1 MTLLT
6 KNGATIMALLLAAAL
21 ALTALQPM
29 ETFIHP
35 EKCNSVD
42 APLPSMADRD
52 DYVLGFYY
60 NIYLPVERQNKCE
73 PELIEYFSKYLV
85 GQTPEF
91 LTPAQFKT
99 LSKYALSYAPINAI
113 VRDRLVPLT
122 EQVLKEG
129 KNIDEALAHAQEQIQ
144 NNDLPNY
151 RFPLEQLKLLRDEEV
166 NGSAMYERFTFL
178 IRSVEDCVTNL
189 SRLLSRAKSTMKLNY
204 NERGTIRDQNEPSN
218 VSEEEQHLMRFDNR
232 RKVMVQEIKNIRD
245 KVLQGASFLAL
256 QEATPDAVVELKEDL
271 KDVYPT
277 WISFNNVTGKPTE
290 LIEEEEVFGESSTF
304 TSTLALSPELEVQRQ
319 ALANLPST
327 SGIHQRKIL
336 GVEVVNTKT
345 DRKFAIF
352 ITHTEHIPASYHDT
366 VIKVHEFVRDFIGQ
380 NPDLPIVFGGDLN
393 AFEGAAGG
401 EKFIQEMREGP
412 FAGGVDYREGDQF
425 FVHKSIADSTYI
437 GIEGVDSRYK
447 FKDGILAPNALD
459 HILTKNVKVICGTRS
474 AVVYDEQGKIVDP
487 YLQAELYQ
495 ERLERRKTASDHFLN
510 AVIFYNSEL

>member
-1 MTLLT
+1 M
-6 KNGATIMALLLAAAL
+6 ILLAAAL
-21 ALTALQPM
+21 TLTTQPM
-29 ETFIHP
+29 EFFIHP
-35 EKCNSVD
+35 EKCNSID
-42 APLPSMADRD
+42 APLPLMADRD
-52 DYVLGFYY
+52 DYVIGFYY

-91 LTPAQFKT
+91 LTLAQFKT
-99 LSKYALSYAPINAI
+99 ISKYALSYAPINAI
-113 VRDRLVPLT
+113 VRDRLSPLT
-122 EQVLKEG
+122 EQGLKEG
-129 KNIDEALAHAQEQIQ
+129 KNIDEALADAQEQIQ
-144 NNDLPNY
+144 NNDLLSY
-151 RFPLEQLKLLRDEEV
+151 RFALEQLKLLRDGEV
-166 NGSAMYERFTFL
+166 NESAMYERFTFL
-178 IRSVEDCVTNL
+178 INSVEDCVTNL

-204 NERGTIRDQNEPSN
+204 NERGIIGDQNEPST
-218 VSEEEQHLMRFDNR
+218 VTEEEQHLALFDNR

-256 QEATPDAVVELKEDL
+256 QEATPDAVIELKEDL

-277 WISFNNVTGKPTE
+277 WISFNNITGRPTE
-290 LIEEEEVFGESSTF
+290 LVEEEEVFGQSSTF
-304 TSTLALSPELEVQRQ
+304 TSTLALSPELEVQRH

-327 SGIHQRKIL
+327 SGIHQRRIL

-345 DRKFAIF
+345 GRKFAIF
-352 ITHTEHIPASYHDT
+352 TTHTEHIPASYHNT
-366 VIKVHEFVRDFIGQ
+366 VIKVHEFVRDFIGE
-380 NPDLPIVFGGDLN
+380 NHDLPIVFGGDLN
-393 AFEGAAGG
+393 AFEGTAGG

-474 AVVYDEQGKIVDP
+474 AVVYNEQGKIVDP
-487 YLQAELYQ
+487 YLQPELYQ
-495 ERLERRKTASDHFLN
+495 ERLERRKTASDHLLN
-510 AVIFYNSEL
+510 AVIFHPSEP

>member
-1 MTLLT
+1 MS
-6 KNGATIMALLLAAAL
+6 LLAAVL
-21 ALTALQPM
+21 VLTNLLQPL
-29 ETFIHP
+29 ESHIHP

-52 DYVLGFYY
+52 DYVIGFYY

-91 LTPAQFKT
+91 LTSAEFKT
-99 LSKYALSYAPINAI
+99 LSKYALFNAPINAI
-113 VRDRLVPLT
+113 VRDRLAPLT

-129 KNIDEALAHAQEQIQ
+129 KNIDEALAYAQEQIQ
-144 NNDLPNY
+144 NYDLQNY
-151 RFPLEQLKLLRDEEV
+151 RCVLEQLRLLRASEV
-166 NGSAMYERFTFL
+166 TGSAMYERFTFL
-178 IRSVEDCVTNL
+178 IKSVEDCIKNL
-189 SRLLSRAKSTMKLNY
+189 SVLLSKVKSIMKLNY
-204 NERGTIRDQNEPSN
+204 NERGIIVEHNEPSTMQ
-218 VSEEEQHLMRFDNR
+218 EKEQQLARFDNR
-232 RKVMVQEIKNIRD
+232 RKFMVQEIKNIRV

-277 WISFNNVTGKPTE
+277 WISFNNITGRPTGQV
-290 LIEEEEVFGESSTF
+290 EEEEVFGESTTF
-304 TSTLALSPELEVQRQ
+304 TSTLAFSPELQVQRY

-327 SGIHQRKIL
+327 SGIHQRRIL
-336 GVEVVNTKT
+336 GVEVLNTKT
-345 DRKFAIF
+345 DSKFAIF
-352 ITHTEHIPASYHDT
+352 TTHTEHIPASYHDT
-366 VIKVHEFVRDFIGQ
+366 VIKVHEFVEDFIGQ

-401 EKFIQEMREGP
+401 EKFIKEMREGP
-412 FAGGVDYREGDQF
+412 FAGGVDYREGEKF

-437 GIEGVDSRYK
+437 GIEGVDTRYK
-447 FKDGILAPNALD
+447 FKGGILAPNSFD

-487 YLQAELYQ
+487 YLDSELYQ
-495 ERLERRKTASDHFLN
+495 KRLERRKTASDHFLN
-510 AVIFYNSEL
+510 AVIFCNDAP